1 MSVRVC
7 DSKSLRWRR
16 RLEFHWSKP
25 SLLASCLT
33 GIGVNKQ
40 TLAQW
45 VTVVE
50 QLKSRS
56 SRWASSRFVFSI
68 KPRGCQGSSDWN
80 VSLNL
85 MTYSSL
91 GISPLGGHSSPL
103 IPFLWIHSII
113 LFPIHLNID
122 RVTPPLPT
130 GPSVPIIQPI
140 VHHIIGLLLLLI
152 KCA

>member
-7 DSKSLRWRR
+7 DSKSLRWRC

-40 TLAQW
+40 TLAQC

-50 QLKSRS
+50 QLKNRS
-56 SRWASSRFVFSI
+56 YRWAISPFVFSI

-85 MTYSSL
+85 THCSL

-113 LFPIHLNID
+113 LLPIHLNID

-130 GPSVPIIQPI
+130 CPSALIIQPI

>member
-33 GIGVNKQ
+33 GIGVKQ
-40 TLAQW
+40 TLAQR

-56 SRWASSRFVFSI
+56 SQWAISPFVFSI
-68 KPRGCQGSSDWN
+68 KPRGYQGSSDWN

-85 MTYSSL
+85 TTHSSL
-91 GISPLGGHSSPL
+91 GISPMGGHSAPL

-113 LFPIHLNID
+113 LLPIHLNID

-130 GPSVPIIQPI
+130 CPSALIIQPI